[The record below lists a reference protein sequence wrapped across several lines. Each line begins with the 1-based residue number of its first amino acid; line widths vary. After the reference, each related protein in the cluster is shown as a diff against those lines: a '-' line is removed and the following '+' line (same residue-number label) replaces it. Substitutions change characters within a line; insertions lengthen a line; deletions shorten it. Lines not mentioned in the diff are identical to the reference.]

1 MSYAEFLAAKQKR
14 AAAVGIEPG
23 ELSPMLKPFQKWC
36 TEWALRQGRAA
47 LFQGCGLGKSWQ
59 AIEWASVVA
68 KNTRKPVLIL
78 TPLAVAPQFEREAAK
93 MGHYVRYVRDPSE
106 MADGCLVY
114 VTNYDRIDKFE
125 SVVSMLGGVVL
136 DESSILKAFD
146 GKTRTRLIEVFAGTP
161 YRLCCTATPSPN
173 DPVELGNHAEFLGV
187 MRHVDMQQ
195 RFFEHDAGDTG
206 NWVLKGHARRAFWR
220 WVATWAICLNK
231 PSDIGFDDTGYDLP
245 PLEWHEHV
253 VTVES
258 VASEE
263 KQLSFSATY
272 EASTLG
278 EQRVVRRE
286 SMAERVAKAA
296 EIVNADREQWIVWA
310 ALNPE
315 SEALTKAIDGAIE
328 VTGSQSADE
337 KEARIMQFLDGNA
350 RVLVTK
356 MGICGFGL
364 NAQVVARQLFVG
376 IEHSFESQYQA
387 VRRSWRFGQSRP
399 VHAHQ
404 IRTSADGRIMAN
416 IRRKQEEFN
425 DMHRSMVE
433 VIRGS

>member
-23 ELSPMLKPFQKWC
+23 ELSPLLKPFQKWC

-59 AIEWASVVA
+59 AIEWAHAVA
-68 KNTRKPVLIL
+68 WHTLKPVLIL
-78 TPLAVAPQFEREAAK
+78 TPLAVAAQFEREAAK
-93 MGHYVRYVRDPSE
+93 MGRCVTYVREPSDIA
-106 MADGCLVY
+106 MGPNVV
-114 VTNYDRIDKFE
+114 VTNYDRLDKFE
-125 SVVSMLGGVVL
+125 SVVSALGGVVL

-146 GKTRTRLIEVFAGTP
+146 GKTRTRLIEVFSATP
-161 YRLCCTATPSPN
+161 YKLCCTATPSPN

-206 NWVLKGHARRAFWR
+206 NWVLKGHARKAFWR

-253 VTVES
+253 VTVS
-258 VASEE
+258 AVASEE
-263 KQLSFSATY
+263 KQLSFAATY
-272 EASTLG
+272 EAATLG
-278 EQRVVRRE
+278 EQRTVRRE

-296 EIVNADREQWIVWA
+296 EIVNSDREQWIVWA

-337 KEARIMQFLDGNA
+337 KEARIMQFLDGKA
-350 RVLVTK
+350 RVLVSK
-356 MGICGFGL
+356 KDIIGFGI
-364 NAQVVARQLFVG
+364 NAQCCSRQLDTGVD
-376 IEHSFESQYQA
+376 HSFEKLYQA
-387 VRRSWRFGQSRP
+387 IRRSYRFGQNRA
-399 VHAHQ
+399 VQFHQ
-404 IRTSADGRIMAN
+404 IRTSADGSVVAN
-416 IRRKQEEFN
+416 LRRKQEEFN
-425 DMHRSMVE
+425 AMHRSMVE